1 MLTIQNLHAGY
12 GSVSV
17 LQDINLEIR
26 PSEILAIVGAN
37 GAGKSTLVRAICG
50 LLKTGSGEVRFRD
63 KEITHMPAHLRAR
76 AGLAVVLENRR
87 LWGELSVK
95 DNLRLARSVGEKRNS
110 PSTNPYS
117 MNDLY
122 DLFPVLHQRESSLV
136 ELLSGGEQQ
145 MVAIARAL
153 LLQPDLLIMDE
164 PSAGLSPLMVKNT
177 LSVIQNLKSKG
188 MSMLLV
194 EQNVAAIADVADR
207 GYVMNLGRLVHEVPQ
222 GGWSGF
228 LTNESLFKAYF
239 GG

>member
-1 MLTIQNLHAGY
+1 MLTIQNLHAVY

-207 GYVMNLGRLVHEVPQ
+207 GYVINLGRLVHQVPQ

>member
-1 MLTIQNLHAGY
+1 MLSIRNLHAGY

-50 LLKTGSGEVRFRD
+50 LLKTGSGEIRFRD
-63 KEITHMPAHLRAR
+63 REITHMPAHLRAR

-95 DNLRLARSVGEKRNS
+95 DNLRLAHSVGERRNS
-110 PSTNPYS
+110 PTTNPYS

-177 LSVIQNLKSKG
+177 LSVIQSLKSKG

-194 EQNVAAIADVADR
+194 EQNVAAIAHVADR
-207 GYVMNLGRLVHEVPQ
+207 GYVINLGRLVHEVPQ
-222 GGWSGF
+222 DGWRGF
-228 LTNESLFKAYF
+228 LKSESLFKAYF

>member
-1 MLTIQNLHAGY
+1 MLNIRNLYAGY

-63 KEITHMPAHLRAR
+63 REITHMPAHLRAR

-95 DNLRLARSVGEKRNS
+95 DNLRLARSVGERRNS
-110 PSTNPYS
+110 PTTNPYS
-117 MNDLY
+117 MSDLY

-207 GYVMNLGRLVHEVPQ
+207 GYVINLGQLVHEVPQ
-222 GGWSGF
+222 DGWGGF

>member
-1 MLTIQNLHAGY
+1 MFSIRNLHAGY

-26 PSEILAIVGAN
+26 PSEIIAIVGAN

-50 LLKTGSGEVRFRD
+50 LLKTGSGEIRFRD
-63 KEITHMPAHLRAR
+63 REITHMPAHLRAR

-95 DNLRLARSVGEKRNS
+95 DNLRLAHSVGERRNS
-110 PSTNPYS
+110 PTTNPYS

-177 LSVIQNLKSKG
+177 LSVIQSLKSKG

-194 EQNVAAIADVADR
+194 EQNVAAIAHVADR
-207 GYVMNLGRLVHEVPQ
+207 GYVINLGRLVHEVPQ
-222 GGWSGF
+222 DGWRGF
-228 LTNESLFKAYF
+228 LKSESLFKAYF

>member
-1 MLTIQNLHAGY
+1 MLSIRNLHAGY

-26 PSEILAIVGAN
+26 PSEIIAIVGAN

-50 LLKTGSGEVRFRD
+50 LLKTSSGEIRFRD
-63 KEITHMPAHLRAR
+63 REITHMPAHLRAR

-95 DNLRLARSVGEKRNS
+95 DNLRLAHSVGERRNS
-110 PSTNPYS
+110 PTTNPYS

-177 LSVIQNLKSKG
+177 LSVIQSLKSKG

-194 EQNVAAIADVADR
+194 EQNVAAIAHVADR
-207 GYVMNLGRLVHEVPQ
+207 GYVINLGRLVHEVPQ
-222 GGWSGF
+222 DGWRGF
-228 LTNESLFKAYF
+228 LKSESLFKAYF

>member
-1 MLTIQNLHAGY
+1 MLTIQNLHAVY

-37 GAGKSTLVRAICG
+37 GAVKSTLVRAICG

-207 GYVMNLGRLVHEVPQ
+207 GYVINLGRLVHQVPQ

>member
-1 MLTIQNLHAGY
+1 MLSIRNLHAGY

-50 LLKTGSGEVRFRD
+50 LLKTGSGEIRFRD
-63 KEITHMPAHLRAR
+63 REITHMPAHLRAR

-95 DNLRLARSVGEKRNS
+95 DNLRLAHSVGERRNS
-110 PSTNPYS
+110 PTMNPYS

-177 LSVIQNLKSKG
+177 LSVIQSLKSKG

-194 EQNVAAIADVADR
+194 EQNVAAIAHVADR
-207 GYVMNLGRLVHEVPQ
+207 GYVINLGRLVHEVPQ
-222 GGWSGF
+222 DGWRGF
-228 LTNESLFKAYF
+228 LKSESLVKA
-239 GG
+239 

>member
-1 MLTIQNLHAGY
+1 MLSIRNLHAGY

-50 LLKTGSGEVRFRD
+50 LLKTSSGEIRFRD
-63 KEITHMPAHLRAR
+63 REITHMPAHLRAR

-95 DNLRLARSVGEKRNS
+95 DNLRLAHSVGERRNS
-110 PSTNPYS
+110 PTTNPYS

-153 LLQPDLLIMDE
+153 LLQPDRLIMDE

-177 LSVIQNLKSKG
+177 LSVIQSLKSKG

-194 EQNVAAIADVADR
+194 EQNVAAIAHVADR
-207 GYVMNLGRLVHEVPQ
+207 GYVINLGRLVHEVPQ
-222 GGWSGF
+222 DGWRGF
-228 LTNESLFKAYF
+228 LKSESLFKAYF

>member
-1 MLTIQNLHAGY
+1 MLNVRNLHAGY

-50 LLKTGSGEVRFRD
+50 LLKTGSGEIKFRD
-63 KEITHMPAHLRAR
+63 REITHMPAHLRAR

-110 PSTNPYS
+110 SMTNPYS
-117 MNDLY
+117 MHDLY

-207 GYVMNLGRLVHEVPQ
+207 GYVINLGRLVHEVPQ
-222 GGWSGF
+222 DGWRGF

>member
-1 MLTIQNLHAGY
+1 MLSIRNLHAGY

-50 LLKTGSGEVRFRD
+50 LLKTGSGEIRFRD
-63 KEITHMPAHLRAR
+63 REITHMPAHLRAR

-95 DNLRLARSVGEKRNS
+95 DNLRLAHSVGERRNS
-110 PSTNPYS
+110 PTTNPYS

-177 LSVIQNLKSKG
+177 LSVIQSLKSKG

-207 GYVMNLGRLVHEVPQ
+207 GYVINLGRLVHEVPQ
-222 GGWSGF
+222 DGWRGF

>member
-1 MLTIQNLHAGY
+1 MLNIRNLYAGY

-63 KEITHMPAHLRAR
+63 REITHMPAHLRAR

-95 DNLRLARSVGEKRNS
+95 DNLRLARSVGERRNS
-110 PSTNPYS
+110 PTTNPYS
-117 MNDLY
+117 MSDLY

-207 GYVMNLGRLVHEVPQ
+207 GYVINLGQLVHEVPQ
-222 GGWSGF
+222 DGWGGF
-228 LTNESLFKAYF
+228 LTNESLFKAYY

>member
-1 MLTIQNLHAGY
+1 MLNIRNLHAGY

-50 LLKTGSGEVRFRD
+50 LLKTGSGEIRFRD
-63 KEITHMPAHLRAR
+63 REITHMPAHLRAR

-95 DNLRLARSVGEKRNS
+95 DNLRLARSVGERRNS
-110 PSTNPYS
+110 PTTNPYS

-207 GYVMNLGRLVHEVPQ
+207 GYVINLGRLVHEVPQ
-222 GGWSGF
+222 DGWRGF

>member
-1 MLTIQNLHAGY
+1 MLSIRNLHAGY

-50 LLKTGSGEVRFRD
+50 LLKTGSGEIRFRD
-63 KEITHMPAHLRAR
+63 REITHMPAHLRAR

-95 DNLRLARSVGEKRNS
+95 DNLRLAHSVGERRNS
-110 PSTNPYS
+110 PTMNPYS

-177 LSVIQNLKSKG
+177 LSVIQSLKSKG

-194 EQNVAAIADVADR
+194 EQNVAAIAHVADR
-207 GYVMNLGRLVHEVPQ
+207 GYVINLGRLVHEVPQ
-222 GGWSGF
+222 DGWRGF
-228 LTNESLFKAYF
+228 LKSESLFKAYF

>member
-1 MLTIQNLHAGY
+1 
-12 GSVSV
+12 
-17 LQDINLEIR
+17 
-26 PSEILAIVGAN
+26 
-37 GAGKSTLVRAICG
+37 
-50 LLKTGSGEVRFRD
+50 
-63 KEITHMPAHLRAR
+63 MPAHLRAR

-110 PSTNPYS
+110 TSTNPYS

-207 GYVMNLGRLVHEVPQ
+207 GYVINLGRLVHEVPQ

>member
-110 PSTNPYS
+110 PSTNSYS

-122 DLFPVLHQRESSLV
+122 DLFPLLHQRESSLV

-207 GYVMNLGRLVHEVPQ
+207 GYVINLGRLVHEVPQ

>member
-1 MLTIQNLHAGY
+1 
-12 GSVSV
+12 
-17 LQDINLEIR
+17 
-26 PSEILAIVGAN
+26 
-37 GAGKSTLVRAICG
+37 
-50 LLKTGSGEVRFRD
+50 
-63 KEITHMPAHLRAR
+63 MPAHLRAR

-95 DNLRLARSVGEKRNS
+95 DNLRLARSVGERRNS
-110 PSTNPYS
+110 PTTNPYS
-117 MNDLY
+117 MSDLY

-207 GYVMNLGRLVHEVPQ
+207 GYVINLGQLVHEVPQ
-222 GGWSGF
+222 DGWGGF
-228 LTNESLFKAYF
+228 LTHESLFKAYF

>member
-1 MLTIQNLHAGY
+1 MLNIRTLYAGY

-63 KEITHMPAHLRAR
+63 REITHMPAHLRAR

-95 DNLRLARSVGEKRNS
+95 DNLRLARSVGERRNS
-110 PSTNPYS
+110 PTTNPYS
-117 MNDLY
+117 MSDLY

-207 GYVMNLGRLVHEVPQ
+207 GYVINLGQLVHEVPQ
-222 GGWSGF
+222 DGWGGF